1 MFYLQ
6 SGNYLVTMNR
16 FDSQSGWSELLID
29 EYSFSRQPVIGGLHR
44 FQTVGSVWFSF
55 KGSVCFY
62 FSEEFFDGDSTILVM
77 DVLRELYRNG
87 IKDLY
92 VAYDTF
98 PPTSGNLIRSLDSKT
113 YQGVPLHFKK

>member
-16 FDSQSGWSELLID
+16 FDPKSGWGELLID
-29 EYSFSRQPVIGGLHR
+29 EHTLSYQPVIGDLHR
-44 FQTVGSVWFSF
+44 FKTVGSVWFSF
-55 KGSVCFY
+55 KGSICFY
-62 FSEEFFDGDSTILVM
+62 FSEKFFDGDSTILVI
-77 DVLRELYRNG
+77 DILHELYRNG

-98 PPTSGNLIRSLDSKT
+98 PPTADNLMESLHCKT
-113 YQGVPLHFKK
+113 YEGVPLRFKK